1 MKGQKSLDGAPAAW
15 HLTAMGKKPS
25 PQEAAHA
32 KRAVAHLLTLSKVE
46 QQASDAMASAIKVL
60 TKLGIE
66 RASDNAISTIAAA
79 IMQRENVDRLMT
91 WQPKQ

>member
-1 MKGQKSLDGAPAAW
+1 MKGQKNLDGAPAAW

-25 PQEAAHA
+25 PQ
-32 KRAVAHLLTLSKVE
+32 RAVADLLTLSKVE